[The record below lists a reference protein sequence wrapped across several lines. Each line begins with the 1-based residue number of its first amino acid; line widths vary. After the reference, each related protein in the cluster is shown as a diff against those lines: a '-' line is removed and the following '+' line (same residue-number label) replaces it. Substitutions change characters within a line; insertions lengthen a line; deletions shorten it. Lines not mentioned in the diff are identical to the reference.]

1 MKKIICIAF
10 LSLNLLVNAQGTLSL
25 PEMCILYSGWNNKIV
40 AAATGM
46 ERCEISVSGGT
57 ATKTSWIKYD
67 ESSDDVANIDGYFV
81 VVSPGV
87 KMVSITLTGIDK
99 DSLRHR
105 YGTFTYKVKPFP
117 IAQISASTISKS
129 TGLIA
134 NVSLG
139 ADSPFTGQTFR
150 VTGGTIDGVPFSGVV
165 IPGSIVEKVD
175 TGKVVTIEVFYTRNG
190 VKSEIPTQGTLRVVD

>member
-57 ATKTSWIKYD
+57 ADTASW
-67 ESSDDVANIDGYFV
+67 SDAYGNYFKGYYVHVASGA
-81 VVSPGV
+81 
-87 KMVSITLTGIDK
+87 KLVSITLTAIDK

-117 IAQISASTISKS
+117 VAQISASTISKS
-129 TGLIA
+129 TGMIA

-139 ADSPFTGQTFR
+139 ADSPFTGQTFN
-150 VTGGTIDGVPFSGVV
+150 VTGGFIDDVPFSGKV
-165 IPGSIVEKVD
+165 IPGSIVEKLD

-190 VKSEIPTQGTLRVVD
+190 VKSEITAQGTLRVVD

>member
-46 ERCEISVSGGT
+46 ERCEISVEGGT
-57 ATKTSWIKYD
+57 ATKTSWTAD
-67 ESSDDVANIDGYFV
+67 GMNFEGYFV
-81 VVSPGV
+81 VVSSGV
-87 KMVSITLTGIDK
+87 KKVSIKLTGFDK
-99 DSLRHR
+99 DSLGHPL
-105 YGTFTYKVKPFP
+105 GTFTYKVKPFP
-117 IAQISASTISKS
+117 NAQISASTISKS
-129 TGLIA
+129 TGFIA

-139 ADSPFTGQTFR
+139 ADSPFTGQTFD
-150 VTGGTIDGVPFSGVV
+150 VTGGFIDDIPFSGKV

-190 VKSEIPTQGTLRVVD
+190 VKSNISAQGTLRVVD

>member
-57 ATKTSWIKYD
+57 ATKTSWTTAD
-67 ESSDDVANIDGYFV
+67 GMNFDGYFV
-81 VVSPGV
+81 VVSSGA
-87 KMVSITLTGIDK
+87 KKVSIKLTGFDK
-99 DSLRHR
+99 DSLGHPL
-105 YGTFTYKVKPFP
+105 GTFTYKVKPFP
-117 IAQISASTISKS
+117 IAQISANTISKS
-129 TGLIA
+129 TGMIA

-139 ADSPFTGQTFR
+139 ADSPFTGQTFD

-190 VKSEIPTQGTLRVVD
+190 VKSEVPAQSILRVVD

>member
-25 PEMCILYSGWNNKIV
+25 PEMCVLYSDWNNKIV

-57 ATKTSWIKYD
+57 ATKTSWTTVD
-67 ESSDDVANIDGYFV
+67 GMNCDGYFV

-87 KMVSITLTGIDK
+87 KMVSIKLTGFDK
-99 DSLRHR
+99 DLLGHPL
-105 YGTFTYKVKPFP
+105 GTFTYKVKPFP
-117 IAQISASTISKS
+117 IAQFSASTISKS

-134 NVSLG
+134 QVDLG
-139 ADSPFTGQTFR
+139 ADSFFTGQTFR

-190 VKSEIPTQGTLRVVD
+190 VKSEIPAQGTLRVVD

>member
-46 ERCEISVSGGT
+46 ERCEISVEGGT
-57 ATKTSWIKYD
+57 ATKTSWTAD
-67 ESSDDVANIDGYFV
+67 GMNFEGYFV
-81 VVSPGV
+81 VVSSGV
-87 KMVSITLTGIDK
+87 KKVSIKLTGFDK
-99 DSLRHR
+99 DSLGHPL
-105 YGTFTYKVKPFP
+105 GTFTYKVKPFP
-117 IAQISASTISKS
+117 NAQISASTISKS
-129 TGLIA
+129 TGFIA

-139 ADSPFTGQTFR
+139 ADSPFTGQTFD
-150 VTGGTIDGVPFSGVV
+150 VTGGFIDDIPFSGKV

-190 VKSEIPTQGTLRVVD
+190 VKSEIPAQGTLRVVD

>member
-57 ATKTSWIKYD
+57 ADTASW
-67 ESSDDVANIDGYFV
+67 SDANGNYFKGYYVHVASGA
-81 VVSPGV
+81 
-87 KMVSITLTGIDK
+87 KLVSITLTAIDK

-117 IAQISASTISKS
+117 IAQFSGSTISKS
-129 TGLIA
+129 TGMIA

-139 ADSPFTGQTFR
+139 ADSPFTGQTFN
-150 VTGGTIDGVPFSGVV
+150 VTGGFIDDVPFSGKV

-190 VKSEIPTQGTLRVVD
+190 VKSEISAQGTLRVVD

>member
-25 PEMCILYSGWNNKIV
+25 PEMCVLYSDWNNKIV

-57 ATKTSWIKYD
+57 ATKTSWTAD
-67 ESSDDVANIDGYFV
+67 GMNCDGYFV

-87 KMVSITLTGIDK
+87 KMVSIKLTGFDK
-99 DSLRHR
+99 DSLRHPL
-105 YGTFTYKVKPFP
+105 GTFTYKVKPFP
-117 IAQISASTISKS
+117 NAQISASTISKS
-129 TGLIA
+129 TGMIA

-139 ADSPFTGQTFR
+139 ADSPFTGQTFD
-150 VTGGTIDGVPFSGVV
+150 VTGGFIDDVPFSGKV

-175 TGKVVTIEVFYTRNG
+175 TGKMVAIEVFYTRNG
-190 VKSEIPTQGTLRVVD
+190 VKSEVPAQSILRVVD

>member
-46 ERCEISVSGGT
+46 ERCEISVLGGT
-57 ATKTSWIKYD
+57 ADTASW
-67 ESSDDVANIDGYFV
+67 SDANGNYFKGYYV
-81 VVSPGV
+81 HVVSGA
-87 KMVSITLTGIDK
+87 KLVSITLTAIDK

-117 IAQISASTISKS
+117 VAQISASTISKS
-129 TGLIA
+129 TGMIA

-139 ADSPFTGQTFR
+139 ADSPFTGQTFN
-150 VTGGTIDGVPFSGVV
+150 VTGGFIDDVPFSGKV

-190 VKSEIPTQGTLRVVD
+190 VKSEISAQGTLRVVD

>member
-57 ATKTSWIKYD
+57 ADTASW
-67 ESSDDVANIDGYFV
+67 SDANGNYFKGYYVHVASGA
-81 VVSPGV
+81 
-87 KMVSITLTGIDK
+87 KLVSITLTAIDK

-117 IAQISASTISKS
+117 IAQISANTISKS
-129 TGLIA
+129 TGMIA

-175 TGKVVTIEVFYTRNG
+175 TGKVVTIEVF
-190 VKSEIPTQGTLRVVD
+190 

>member
-46 ERCEISVSGGT
+46 ERCEISVEGGT

-87 KMVSITLTGIDK
+87 KMVSIKLTGFDK
-99 DSLRHR
+99 DSLGHPL
-105 YGTFTYKVKPFP
+105 GTFTYKVKPFP
-117 IAQISASTISKS
+117 NAQISASTISKS
-129 TGLIA
+129 TGFIA

-139 ADSPFTGQTFR
+139 ADSPFTGQTFD
-150 VTGGTIDGVPFSGVV
+150 VYGGFIDDVPFSGKV
-165 IPGSIVEKVD
+165 IPGSIVEKVG

-190 VKSEIPTQGTLRVVD
+190 VKSEIPAQGTLRVVD

>member
-10 LSLNLLVNAQGTLSL
+10 LSLNLLVNAQGTIST
-25 PEMCILYSGWNNKIV
+25 PEVCIMYKGWNNKIV

-46 ERCEISVSGGT
+46 ERCEISVEGGT
-57 ATKTSWIKYD
+57 ADTASW
-67 ESSDDVANIDGYFV
+67 SDANGNYFKGYYV
-81 VVSPGV
+81 HVVSGA
-87 KMVSITLTGIDK
+87 KLVSITLTAIDK

-117 IAQISASTISKS
+117 VAQISASTISKS
-129 TGLIA
+129 TGMIA

-139 ADSPFTGQTFR
+139 ADSPFTGQTFN
-150 VTGGTIDGVPFSGVV
+150 VTGGTIDGVPVSGVV

-190 VKSEIPTQGTLRVVD
+190 VKSEITAQGTLRVVD